1 LKHQAPSIICFL
13 SVLVFVHV
21 QAQDIATSPPQKIT
35 AGISKVEVL
44 GRNDQGI
51 IIRHTVHDDD
61 EILCYYD
68 NMSLRWKKN
77 IPRREKNGSI
87 EEIICYPDSMLFFYS
102 VTVKGATV
110 LKAFKTSSRIE
121 SPATVIALDT
131 LSTTLMSPIPHTQF
145 SLTADKRYILF
156 WYSDHNFDNNKM
168 VHLTCLDFKLRKQWS
183 TIIRLTELE
192 HPDPITAT
200 IDTFGNACLVSG
212 EYKARNFSNN
222 FPYTALMITSI
233 KQKGTHTH
241 QSIIREQENFYTE
254 CQVKQDVRN
263 GNVLVA
269 GLFSHNAGTESEG
282 TCFFVYNSSRDS
294 LILQH
299 YEAHS
304 NDFVSQLTGN
314 SPPKR
319 NDGFFDFQPID
330 LIVKR
335 DGGAIF
341 IAESESVTSEA
352 YNNPPFG
359 GFGLSTGFTV
369 NYYHYDELAVT
380 SFNPDGSVE
389 WKQILHKKQSTEGDG
404 GYYSSIATMIA
415 PAQLYLVYNDIVNG
429 QTTVSNFS
437 IDATG
442 KQARNEMF
450 SADRKGVNV
459 TPRQGKQISA
469 NEMILPS
476 FKRNYLEFV
485 KITFAP

>member
-1 LKHQAPSIICFL
+1 
-13 SVLVFVHV
+13 
-21 QAQDIATSPPQKIT
+21 
-35 AGISKVEVL
+35 
-44 GRNDQGI
+44 
-51 IIRHTVHDDD
+51 
-61 EILCYYD
+61 
-68 NMSLRWKKN
+68 M
-77 IPRREKNGSI
+77 
-87 EEIICYPDSMLFFYS
+87 
-102 VTVKGATV
+102 
-110 LKAFKTSSRIE
+110 
-121 SPATVIALDT
+121 
-131 LSTTLMSPIPHTQF
+131 
-145 SLTADKRYILF
+145 
-156 WYSDHNFDNNKM
+156 
-168 VHLTCLDFKLRKQWS
+168 TCLNFMLRKEWS
-183 TIIRLTELE
+183 TNIRLADLE
-192 HPDPITAT
+192 HPDVIAAT

-222 FPYTALMITSI
+222 FPYTGLMISSI
-233 KQKGTHTH
+233 RQKGTRTH
-241 QSIIREQENFYTE
+241 QTIIREQENFYTE
-254 CQVKQDVRN
+254 CKVKLDARN
-263 GNVLVA
+263 GNVLMA

-282 TCFFVYNSSRDS
+282 VYFFGYNSLRDS
-294 LILQH
+294 LMLQH

-304 NDFVSQLTGN
+304 IDFISQLTGN

-319 NDGFFDFQPID
+319 NDGFFDFQPVD

-341 IAESESVTSEA
+341 IAESQSVTSEA

-369 NYYHYDELAVT
+369 NYYHYDELAVI

-415 PAQLYLVYNDIVNG
+415 PTQLYLVYNDVVNG
-429 QTTVSNFS
+429 QTTVSDFS
-437 IDATG
+437 MDAAG
-442 KQARNEMF
+442 KQVRNEIF

-485 KITFAP
+485 KITFEP

>member
-1 LKHQAPSIICFL
+1 MH
-13 SVLVFVHV
+13 VHG
-21 QAQDIATSPPQKIT
+21 QEIATSPPQKIT

-68 NMSLRWKKN
+68 NMSLRWKRG
-77 IPRREKNGSI
+77 IPHHEKNSYI
-87 EEIICYPDSMLFFYS
+87 EEILCYPDSMLFIYS
-102 VTVKGATV
+102 VTVKGTTV
-110 LKAFKTSSRIE
+110 LKAFKTNNRVE
-121 SPATVIALDT
+121 SPTPLIALDT
-131 LSTTLMSPIPHTQF
+131 ISTTLMNPIPHTQF
-145 SLTADKRYILF
+145 AFPADKRFILL
-156 WYSDHNFDNNKM
+156 WYPDHNFDNNKT
-168 VHLTCLDFKLRKQWS
+168 VHMTCLNFMLRKEWS
-183 TIIRLTELE
+183 TNIRLADLE
-192 HPDPITAT
+192 HPDVIAAT

-222 FPYTALMITSI
+222 FPYTGLMISSI
-233 KQKGTHTH
+233 RQKGTRTH
-241 QSIIREQENFYTE
+241 QTIIREQENFYTE
-254 CQVKQDVRN
+254 CKVKLDARN
-263 GNVLVA
+263 GNVLMA

-282 TCFFVYNSSRDS
+282 VYFFGYNSLRDS
-294 LILQH
+294 LMLQH

-304 NDFVSQLTGN
+304 IDFISQLTGN

-319 NDGFFDFQPID
+319 NDGFFDFQPVD

-341 IAESESVTSEA
+341 IAESQSVTSEA

-369 NYYHYDELAVT
+369 NYYHYDELAVI

-415 PAQLYLVYNDIVNG
+415 PTQLYLVYNDVVNG
-429 QTTVSNFS
+429 QTTVSDFS
-437 IDATG
+437 MDAAG
-442 KQARNEMF
+442 KQVRNEIF

-485 KITFAP
+485 KITFEP

>member
-1 LKHQAPSIICFL
+1 MQ
-13 SVLVFVHV
+13 V

-44 GRNDQGI
+44 GRNNQGI
-51 IIRHTVHDDD
+51 IIRHIVHDED
-61 EILCYYD
+61 EIHCYYD
-68 NMSLRWKKN
+68 NMSLRWKKK
-77 IPRREKNGSI
+77 IPHREKNSYL
-87 EEIICYPDSMLFFYS
+87 EEIICYPDSMLFFYT

-110 LKAFKTSSRIE
+110 LKAFKTNSRIE
-121 SPATVIALDT
+121 SPAKVIAMDT
-131 LSTTLMSPIPHTQF
+131 LGTNLMNPVPHPQF
-145 SLTADKRYILF
+145 SLTADKRFILL
-156 WYSDHNFDNNKM
+156 WYPDHHFDDTKI
-168 VHLTCLDFKLRKQWS
+168 VHLSCLDFRLRKEWIRS
-183 TIIRLTELE
+183 VRLTELE
-192 HPDPITAT
+192 RPDPIAAT

-222 FPYTALMITSI
+222 FPYTALMISSI
-233 KQKGTHTH
+233 RQNGTHTH

-254 CQVKQDVRN
+254 CRVKQDART
-263 GNVLVA
+263 GNVLLA
-269 GLFSHNAGTESEG
+269 GLFSHNVGSESEG
-282 TCFFVYNSSRDS
+282 VYFFVYNTSRDS
-294 LILQH
+294 LVLKH

-304 NDFVSQLTGN
+304 TDFLSQLTGN
-314 SPPKR
+314 LPPKR

-369 NYYHYDELAVT
+369 NYYHYDDLAVF
-380 SFNPDGSVE
+380 SFNPNGSVE

-404 GYYSSIATMIA
+404 GFYSSIATMIA
-415 PAQLYLVYNDIVNG
+415 PTHLYLVYNDVVNG

-442 KQARNEMF
+442 KQARNEIF

-485 KITFAP
+485 KITFEP